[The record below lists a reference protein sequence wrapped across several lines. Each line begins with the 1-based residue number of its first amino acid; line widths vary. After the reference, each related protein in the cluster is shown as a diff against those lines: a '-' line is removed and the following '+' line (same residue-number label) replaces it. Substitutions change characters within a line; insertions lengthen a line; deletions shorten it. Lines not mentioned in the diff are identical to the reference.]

1 MISRLCP
8 CKYAAANNTI
18 LKTLNGTTE
27 KKEFFSEIVFQG
39 SGNFCKKGIIAD
51 Y

>member
-18 LKTLNGTTE
+18 LKTLNGTTKRR
-27 KKEFFSEIVFQG
+27 KKSFSLKLSSKEVETFA
-39 SGNFCKKGIIAD
+39 KKV
-51 Y
+51 